1 MKSTPG
7 SVSRQT
13 LYLAIFSALI
23 AGFVG
28 GVGYSAFRS
37 ASLSQ
42 PQQQAGT
49 HNHANEAPAAEAIA
63 ALEKKAQED
72 PDNAQVWADL
82 GHAFFDSGQAD
93 NAIAAYTRALAIAPD
108 DTNVRTDLGVMYFQ
122 SKKHREAISE
132 FDKVLSLDPKHPQA
146 RFNKGVVL
154 YSGLGDKT
162 GALTEWNTLL
172 QAQPDAI
179 TPTGTPLKDLIRQ
192 VEEEKR

>member
-1 MKSTPG
+1 MKSTTG
-7 SVSRQT
+7 SISRQT
-13 LYLAIFSALI
+13 LYLAILSALI
-23 AGFVG
+23 VGFVG

-37 ASLSQ
+37 ASLST
-42 PQQQAGT
+42 QQQAGGHT
-49 HNHANEAPAAEAIA
+49 HSNEAPAAEAIA

-72 PDNAQVWADL
+72 PDNAEVWAEL

-108 DTNVRTDLGVMYFQ
+108 NANVRTDLGVMYFQ

-132 FDKVLSLDPKHPQA
+132 FDRVLGADPQHPQA

-162 GALTEWNTLL
+162 GALAEWKALL
-172 QAQPDAI
+172 QTHPDAI
-179 TPTGTPLKDLIRQ
+179 TPTGMALKDLIGQ
-192 VEEEKR
+192 VEEEKE